1 MKSLDEK
8 KPIGQKISS
17 MKDHDQAKVITIL
30 FIKKVS
36 GKGASNSS
44 IRFTE
49 KNQESY
55 KNVNIA

>member
-30 FIKKVS
+30 LIKKVRS
-36 GKGASNSS
+36 KGASTST
-44 IRFTE
+44 IRFIE
-49 KNQESY
+49 KNQESC

>member
-1 MKSLDEK
+1 MKNLDEK

-36 GKGASNSS
+36 GKGASTST
-44 IRFTE
+44 IRFIE